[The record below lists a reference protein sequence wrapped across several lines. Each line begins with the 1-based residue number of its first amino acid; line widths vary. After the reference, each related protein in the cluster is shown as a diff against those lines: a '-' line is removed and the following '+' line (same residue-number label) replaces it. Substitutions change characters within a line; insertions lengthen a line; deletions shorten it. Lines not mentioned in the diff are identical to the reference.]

1 MLLEY
6 GYMRNNLLRLG
17 GYPTHQ
23 DVADMS
29 NRYCFDFVLRVK
41 GNDAL
46 TETSPFKEKW
56 DIEK

>member
-29 NRYCFDFVLRVK
+29 NRYCFDFVLIGSRGMTRLPRPRLSK
-41 GNDAL
+41 RNG
-46 TETSPFKEKW
+46 
-56 DIEK
+56 I